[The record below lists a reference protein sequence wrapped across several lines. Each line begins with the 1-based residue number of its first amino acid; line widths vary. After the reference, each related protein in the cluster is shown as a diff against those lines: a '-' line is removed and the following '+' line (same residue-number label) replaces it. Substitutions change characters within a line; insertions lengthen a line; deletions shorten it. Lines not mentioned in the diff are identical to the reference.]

1 MEKVSVVRDIKA
13 FMETNDFHIIIFF
26 ADSHEKNV
34 IFMFNML
41 LYFAEIFTKAVK
53 SC

>member
-13 FMETNDFHIIIFF
+13 FMETNDFHIINFF

-53 SC
+53 NC